1 MVIDTITT
9 ILPKST
15 QNHLKPNSVLVSKSN
30 QSMPNLLVNCTCAF
44 KTKSKPKPNLRC
56 SI

>member
-1 MVIDTITT
+1 
-9 ILPKST
+9 
-15 QNHLKPNSVLVSKSN
+15 
-30 QSMPNLLVNCTCAF
+30 MPNLLVNCTCAF